1 MKKILFV
8 CSGNICCSVMAQY
21 MMKPMTESIGLGDV
35 YQIDAAAAA
44 KVHAGEDIYPEA
56 KKKLEEMGVPA
67 APHKARMMTWDDY
80 DHFDYLIGM
89 DETNIDDMR
98 YIVGSDPAHKIHKL
112 GEFFPDAAGSGSAG
126 GTSAG
131 SGSAGET
138 SAEERPGVTGQGTP
152 ASDGVPKT
160 YPDIEDPWYTDDF
173 DTAYREIQKG
183 LMGLLTRLS

>member
-21 MMKPMTESIGLGDV
+21 MMKTMTESIGLGDF
-35 YQIDAAAAA
+35 YQIDSAAAA

-98 YIVGSDPAHKIHKL
+98 YIVGSDPDHKIHKL
-112 GEFFPDAAGSGSAG
+112 GEFFPEA
-126 GTSAG
+126 AG